1 MGNTLKLS
9 GHCRARPLP
18 VNIMLSISRRMY
30 GTSDKLQ
37 LFDKNLLLFSLFKD
51 PPSYSFI
58 QKVNYVN
65 VYMKWKKDPAYD
77 AIETIHKSLELRPII
92 ALKNCIV
99 QNPNGC
105 IPISA
110 VSKRGKELDVPVK
123 VARFMRQYPAV
134 FEEFVGPQYNLPW
147 FRLTKKAIE
156 IDKEENA
163 VYEDFRSDLRLRL
176 KKLILMTREKR
187 LPLRI
192 IQGVQWY
199 LGLPGEFL
207 KDPESNLD
215 ESFRFVE
222 MENGDKALAVDCG
235 EKTTSILQ
243 KNAMN
248 RGGYSGEWMEPI
260 PFPLFCSKGLRL
272 KRKISD
278 WLDEFQKLPYVSP
291 YEDFSHLNPDTDMA
305 EKRVVGVLHELLG
318 LFVEHAAQRKR
329 LLCLKKYLQLPQKFH
344 KAFERHPHL
353 FYLSLKNNTCTA
365 ILKEA
370 YGDSS
375 AIEKHPL
382 SIVRKKYIGLI
393 KESKTILKQKRSNNC
408 SGYRQNA
415 YSDLGLVSNSS

>member
-1 MGNTLKLS
+1 M
-9 GHCRARPLP
+9 
-18 VNIMLSISRRMY
+18 ISISRCIY
-30 GTSDKLQ
+30 GTSDKLL
-37 LFDKNLLLFSLFKD
+37 LFDKNLLLFSPFKD
-51 PPSYSFI
+51 RPSYGFI

-77 AIETIHKSLELRPII
+77 SIETIHKSLELKPII

-99 QNPNGC
+99 ENPNRC

-110 VSKRGKELDVPVK
+110 VSKRGRELDVPVK

-147 FRLTKKAIE
+147 FKLTQKAIE

-176 KKLILMTREKR
+176 KKLILMTTEKR

-199 LGLPGEFL
+199 LGLPDEFL
-207 KDPESNLD
+207 KNPESNLD
-215 ESFRFVE
+215 ESFKFVE
-222 MENGDKALAVDCG
+222 MEDGDKALSVDC
-235 EKTTSILQ
+235 EERMLSSLQ

-248 RGGYSGEWMEPI
+248 RGGYGGEWMEPI
-260 PFPLFCSKGLRL
+260 PFPLFPSKGSRL

-291 YEDFSHLNPDTDMA
+291 YEDFSHLHPDTDIA

-318 LFVEHAAQRKR
+318 LFVEQAAQRKR

-344 KAFERHPHL
+344 KAFERHPHM

-370 YGDSS
+370 YRDDS

-382 SIVRKKYIGLI
+382 SVVRNKYIELI
-393 KESKTILKQKRSNNC
+393 KESETILKQRRSNNYSAC
-408 SGYRQNA
+408 RQNA
-415 YSDLGLVSNSS
+415 DRDPDLVSNSDYIVDVSGDMHKCS